1 MTAEDKLAYC
11 THHGYS
17 FAYYEYW
24 AAHPACEVC
33 GAESQPC
40 HHLRTRGAGGQDTPE
55 NLLALC
61 VQHHR
66 MIHNV
71 GDIQLGRMV
80 GGAIQQKI
88 MTAKKKSIQTADD
101 EGRRV

>member
-1 MTAEDKLAYC
+1 MSPEDKLAYC
-11 THHGYS
+11 THNGYS

-24 AAHPACEVC
+24 AAHPTCEC
-33 GAESQPC
+33 CDQESQPP
-40 HHLRTRGAGGQDTPE
+40 HHIKTRGAGGEDTPE

-71 GDIQLGRMV
+71 GDLRLGRMV
-80 GGAIQQKI
+80 GGEVQAKI
-88 MTAKKKSIQTADD
+88 VAVKKHLTP
-101 EGRRV
+101 RR